1 MSKNYILLFT
11 GLALGLGWAIRGHFG
26 HEWGASWAGAMGT
39 LALIL
44 VVNRKDWLAHA
55 PTLAAL
61 GAIGW
66 AIGGMMS
73 YGIVIGY
80 CRGTD
85 YWNVAYGYS
94 MLAVIG
100 GLYGFMGGGF
110 LGLGLASSAEK
121 KPDWAALISQMV
133 AGAYL
138 FWGFIIYQLEWFMT
152 PPRSELWAA
161 CLGAAVALGWYLYRE
176 GYHNALSVALYS
188 ALGAGFGFAFGNFL
202 QVLGSA
208 SGIAYNW
215 WNVMEF
221 TLGLCGGIG
230 MAYAVLSNEWPKKE
244 KPSSRTN
251 WLALVFVFALIPFI
265 NYVNAFSANKLSKL
279 AEQYSIADSASFV
292 SSQQLWG
299 GFILL
304 IMSVV
309 TVLVWRNFQRAD
321 EKNNQL
327 IGPFLFFACSLY
339 YLLFSYIIKGF
350 FIRPFSFGQSDTTYL
365 PILIIMGVLWRF
377 GAKRAQADSVFRPG
391 ISTKKSNSLLI
402 ALIICLLFIAFIS
415 IQVHDGLGG
424 MQTRF

>member
-26 HEWGASWAGAMGT
+26 HEWGASWAGAMGA

-61 GAIGW
+61 GAMGW

-85 YWNVAYGYS
+85 YWNVAYGYT

-110 LGLGLASSAEK
+110 LGLGLASSADK

-176 GYHNALSVALYS
+176 GYFNALSVAMYS

-230 MAYAVLSNEWPKKE
+230 MAYAVLRNEWPKKA
-244 KPSSRTN
+244 KPSSPTN

-265 NYVNAFSANKLSKL
+265 NYVNAFSDNKLSKL
-279 AEQYSIADSASFV
+279 AEQYSIADSASFF
-292 SSQQLWG
+292 SRQQLFG
-299 GFILL
+299 GIILL
-304 IMSVV
+304 IMSLA
-309 TVLVWRNFQRAD
+309 TAIVWRKFQRAN
-321 EKNNQL
+321 EKYNQL
-327 IGPFLFFACSLY
+327 IGPFLFFACSFY

-350 FIRPFSFGQSDTTYL
+350 FIRPFSFGQSDTAYL
-365 PILIIMGVLWRF
+365 PLLIMMGILWRF
-377 GAKRAQADSVFRPG
+377 GAKKAQINPVFAAG
-391 ISTKKSNSLLI
+391 ISTKKSYRLFI
-402 ALIICLLFIAFIS
+402 VLIISLLFIALIS

>member
-1 MSKNYILLFT
+1 MSKNHILLFT

-26 HEWGASWAGAMGT
+26 HEWGASWAGAMGA

-44 VVNRKDWLAHA
+44 IINRKDWLAHA

-61 GAIGW
+61 GAAGW

-85 YWNVAYGYS
+85 YWNVAYGYT

-110 LGLGLASSAEK
+110 LGLGLASSADK
-121 KPDWAALISQMV
+121 RPDWAALLSQMV

-221 TLGLCGGIG
+221 TLGLCGGMG
-230 MAYAVLSNEWPKKE
+230 MAYAVLRQKWPE
-244 KPSSRTN
+244 KAKPLPSTN

-265 NYVNAFSANKLSKL
+265 NYVNAFSDNKLTKL
-279 AEQYSIADSASFV
+279 AEQFNLTDSASFV
-292 SSQQLWG
+292 STQQLWG
-299 GFILL
+299 GLILV
-304 IMSVV
+304 IISVA
-309 TVLVWRNFQRAD
+309 TTMVWSNFQRTE
-321 EKNNQL
+321 EKYNQL
-327 IGPFLFFACSLY
+327 IGPFLFFACSSY
-339 YLLFSYIIKGF
+339 YLLYSYIIKGF
-350 FIRPFSFGQSDTTYL
+350 FIRPFSFGQSDTAYL
-365 PILIIMGVLWRF
+365 PLLIIMAILWRF
-377 GAKRAQADSVFRPG
+377 SAKKSPAAKDLASG
-391 ISTKKSNSLLI
+391 ISSKQSLQLLV
-402 ALIICLLFIAFIS
+402 ALIVCILFIAFIS

>member
-26 HEWGASWAGAMGT
+26 HEWGASWAGAMGA

-61 GAIGW
+61 GAAGW

-85 YWNVAYGYS
+85 YWNVAYGYT

-110 LGLGLASSAEK
+110 LGLGLASSADK
-121 KPDWAALISQMV
+121 KPDWAALITQMV

-176 GYHNALSVALYS
+176 GYFNALSVALYS

-230 MAYAVLSNEWPKKE
+230 MAYAVLRNEWPKKA
-244 KPSSRTN
+244 KPSSPTN

-265 NYVNAFSANKLSKL
+265 NYVNAFSDNKLSKL
-279 AEQYSIADSASFV
+279 AEQFSIADSASFV
-292 SSQQLWG
+292 SRQQLFG
-299 GFILL
+299 GIILL
-304 IMSVV
+304 VMALATAI
-309 TVLVWRNFQRAD
+309 VWRNFQRVTK
-321 EKNNQL
+321 KNNQL
-327 IGPFLFFACSLY
+327 IGPFLFFACSFY

-350 FIRPFSFGQSDTTYL
+350 FIRPFSFGQSDTAYL
-365 PILIIMGVLWRF
+365 PLLIVMGILWRF
-377 GAKRAQADSVFRPG
+377 GAKKTKVNPVFAAG
-391 ISTKKSNSLLI
+391 ISTKKSYRLFI
-402 ALIICLLFIAFIS
+402 ALIISLLFIAFVS

>member
-1 MSKNYILLFT
+1 MSKNHILLFT

-26 HEWGASWAGAMGT
+26 HEWGASWAGAMGA

-44 VVNRKDWLAHA
+44 IINRKDWLAHA

-61 GAIGW
+61 GAAGW

-80 CRGTD
+80 CRGTE
-85 YWNVAYGYS
+85 YGNVAYGYT

-100 GLYGFMGGGF
+100 GLYGFLGGGF

-176 GYHNALSVALYS
+176 GYYNALSVAIYS

-230 MAYAVLSNEWPKKE
+230 MAYAVLRQKWPKKSQ
-244 KPSSRTN
+244 PSSFSN
-251 WLALVFVFALIPFI
+251 WLGLFFVFALIPFV
-265 NYVNAFSANKLSKL
+265 NYVNAFSTDKLSKL
-279 AEQYSIADSASFV
+279 AERLSIVESTAFV
-292 SSQQLWG
+292 STQQLG
-299 GFILL
+299 GGLL
-304 IMSVV
+304 LLFVIVV
-309 TVLVWRNFQRAD
+309 TALVWRSVARTPEQY
-321 EKNNQL
+321 KPL
-327 IGPFLFFACSLY
+327 IGPFLFFTCSFF
-339 YLLFSYIIKGF
+339 YLLYSYVIKGF
-350 FIRPFSFGQSDTTYL
+350 FIRPFSFGQSDTAYL
-365 PILIIMGVLWRF
+365 PILIIMAILWRF
-377 GAKRAQADSVFRPG
+377 SAKKSPSAKDLASG
-391 ISTKKSNSLLI
+391 ISTKQSLQLLI
-402 ALIICLLFIAFIS
+402 ALIASILFIAFIS

>member
-1 MSKNYILLFT
+1 MLFT

-26 HEWGASWAGAMGT
+26 HEWGASWAGAMGA

-44 VVNRKDWLAHA
+44 IVNRKDWLAHA

-61 GAIGW
+61 GAAGW

-85 YWNVAYGYS
+85 YWNVAYGYT

-110 LGLGLASSAEK
+110 LGLGLASNADK
-121 KPDWAALISQMV
+121 KPDWAALLSQMV

-221 TLGLCGGIG
+221 TLGLCGGMG
-230 MAYAVLSNEWPKKE
+230 MAYAVLRQKWPE
-244 KPSSRTN
+244 KAEPVPSTN
-251 WLALVFVFALIPFI
+251 WLGLVFVFVLIPFI
-265 NYVNAFSANKLSKL
+265 NYVNAFSDNKLTKL
-279 AEQYSIADSASFV
+279 AEQFKLTDSASFV
-292 SSQQLWG
+292 STQQLWG
-299 GFILL
+299 GLILV
-304 IMSVV
+304 IISVA
-309 TVLVWRNFQRAD
+309 TAIVWRNFQRTE
-321 EKNNQL
+321 EKYNQL
-327 IGPFLFFACSLY
+327 IGPFLFFACSSY
-339 YLLFSYIIKGF
+339 YLLYSYMIKGF
-350 FIRPFSFGQSDTTYL
+350 FIRPFSFGQSDTAYL
-365 PILIIMGVLWRF
+365 PLLIIMGVLWRF
-377 GAKRAQADSVFRPG
+377 SAKKSPPTKDLASG
-391 ISTKKSNSLLI
+391 ISTQQSRLLLI
-402 ALIICLLFIAFIS
+402 ALIVSLLLIAFIS

>member
-1 MSKNYILLFT
+1 MSRNYILLFT

-26 HEWGASWAGAMGT
+26 HEWGASWAGAMGA

-61 GAIGW
+61 GAAGW

-85 YWNVAYGYS
+85 YWNVIYGYT

-110 LGLGLASSAEK
+110 LGLGLASSADK

-176 GYHNALSVALYS
+176 GYFNALSVALYS

-230 MAYAVLSNEWPKKE
+230 MAYAVLRNEWPKKA
-244 KPSSRTN
+244 KPSSPTN

-265 NYVNAFSANKLSKL
+265 NYVNAFSGNKLSKL
-279 AEQYSIADSASFV
+279 AEQFRIADSTSFV
-292 SSQQLWG
+292 SRQQLFG
-299 GFILL
+299 GIILL
-304 IMSVV
+304 VMALATAI
-309 TVLVWRNFQRAD
+309 VWRNFQRVTK
-321 EKNNQL
+321 KNNQL
-327 IGPFLFFACSLY
+327 IGPFLFFACSFY

-350 FIRPFSFGQSDTTYL
+350 FIRPFSFGQSDTAYL
-365 PILIIMGVLWRF
+365 PLLIVMGILWRF
-377 GAKRAQADSVFRPG
+377 GAKKAQANPVFAAG
-391 ISTKKSNSLLI
+391 ISTKKSYRLFI
-402 ALIICLLFIAFIS
+402 ALIISLLFIAFVS